1 MTESTVII
9 SNRSRAVIMVGLFLG
24 MFIASFNGTVVEV
37 CGPIIASE
45 LNGGA
50 LFAWMTVIYMLCE
63 TITIPIAGKLSDK
76 YGRRPLFLIG
86 CGIFLLGS
94 LLAGLSN
101 SIEMFL
107 FSRALQG
114 FGGGIMI
121 PVSTAAVGDLY
132 DSHKRGKM
140 LGMINSLFAIGSGI
154 GPIIGG
160 YIAEVTSWHWAFFV
174 NVPLFVICFAIVASR
189 YPKTERKSAER
200 MDYLGTALISA
211 AILIILLLFQFAGSE
226 FDWFSAQSLLMIG
239 SIILLLFGFV
249 IAEKRARDP
258 LMPLHLFKNRTIAAS
273 VLYLLIIG
281 IIMFGSLAYIS
292 FLGIKVLGFTP
303 MEAGI
308 FTLGMGLGMT
318 LMSFLSGMLLE
329 RTGYRIWLMMG
340 PVLCCVGLLA
350 MSKIVVDTTVG
361 YYVVSSTV
369 LGLGVGCVMSILV
382 TAAQNSAEQNEM
394 GVTTS
399 AVSMMRNIGS
409 TVGTAVF
416 AGIING
422 RLSQELAGT
431 LPGDVYTQVPHD
443 TGILDDEIVGLLRD
457 LADGTDELLD
467 RCVSAVANS
476 IDYAFLVG
484 GCISIFVVILAFFFK
499 GRRDATKKGKGS

>member
-1 MTESTVII
+1 MMTEPTVII
-9 SNRSRAVIMVGLFLG
+9 SNRSRAIIMVGLFLG

-101 SIEMFL
+101 SIELFL

-174 NVPLFVICFAIVASR
+174 NIPLFIICFAIVASR
-189 YPKTERKSAER
+189 YPKTERQSTER
-200 MDYLGTALISA
+200 MDY
-211 AILIILLLFQFAGSE
+211 
-226 FDWFSAQSLLMIG
+226 
-239 SIILLLFGFV
+239 
-249 IAEKRARDP
+249 
-258 LMPLHLFKNRTIAAS
+258 
-273 VLYLLIIG
+273 
-281 IIMFGSLAYIS
+281 
-292 FLGIKVLGFTP
+292 
-303 MEAGI
+303 
-308 FTLGMGLGMT
+308 
-318 LMSFLSGMLLE
+318 
-329 RTGYRIWLMMG
+329 
-340 PVLCCVGLLA
+340 
-350 MSKIVVDTTVG
+350 
-361 YYVVSSTV
+361 
-369 LGLGVGCVMSILV
+369 
-382 TAAQNSAEQNEM
+382 
-394 GVTTS
+394 
-399 AVSMMRNIGS
+399 
-409 TVGTAVF
+409 
-416 AGIING
+416 
-422 RLSQELAGT
+422 
-431 LPGDVYTQVPHD
+431 
-443 TGILDDEIVGLLRD
+443 
-457 LADGTDELLD
+457 
-467 RCVSAVANS
+467 
-476 IDYAFLVG
+476 
-484 GCISIFVVILAFFFK
+484 
-499 GRRDATKKGKGS
+499 

>member
-1 MTESTVII
+1 MMTEPTVTI
-9 SNRSRAVIMVGLFLG
+9 SNRSRAIIMVGLFLG
-24 MFIASFNGTVVEV
+24 MFIASINGTVVEV
-37 CGPIIASE
+37 CGPVIASE

-63 TITIPIAGKLSDK
+63 TITIPIAGKLSDRH
-76 YGRRPLFLIG
+76 GRRPLFLIG
-86 CGIFLLGS
+86 CGIFILGS
-94 LLAGLSN
+94 LLAGLSD
-101 SIEMFL
+101 SIGMFL

-132 DSHKRGKM
+132 DSHKRGRM
-140 LGMINSLFAIGSGI
+140 LGMINSLFAIGSGV

-160 YIAEVTSWHWAFFV
+160 YIAEATSWHWAFFV
-174 NVPLFVICFAIVASR
+174 NVPLFVICFALVASR
-189 YPKTERKSAER
+189 YPKTERQSTER
-200 MDYLGTALISA
+200 MDYLGTALISI

-226 FDWFSAQSLLMIG
+226 FEWLSPQSLCMIAAVAV
-239 SIILLLFGFV
+239 LLFGFV
-249 IAEKRARDP
+249 MAEKRARDP
-258 LMPLHLFKNRTIAAS
+258 LMPLHLFRNRTIAAS
-273 VLYLLIIG
+273 MLYLLIIG

-308 FTLGMGLGMT
+308 YTLGMGLGMT

-329 RTGYRIWLMMG
+329 RTGYRLWLVLG
-340 PVLCCVGLLA
+340 PVLCCIGLLA
-350 MSKIVVDTTVG
+350 MSVITVG
-361 YYVVSSTV
+361 TEIWYYVVSSTV

-382 TAAQNSAEQNEM
+382 TAAQNSAEPDEM

-422 RLSQELAGT
+422 RLSQELAET
-431 LPGDVYTQVPHD
+431 LPGGVYDMVPHD
-443 TGILDDEIVGLLRD
+443 TGILDDDSVDLLRG
-457 LADGTDELLD
+457 LARGTDELLD
-467 RCVSAVANS
+467 RCISAVANS
-476 IDYAFLVG
+476 IDHAFLIG
-484 GCISIFVVILAFFFK
+484 GCITIFVVLLAFFFR
-499 GRRDATKKGKGS
+499 GRRRSSGRKT

>member
-1 MTESTVII
+1 MMTEPTVTI
-9 SNRSRAVIMVGLFLG
+9 SNRSRAIIMVGLFLG

-37 CGPIIASE
+37 CGPVIASE

-63 TITIPIAGKLSDK
+63 TITIPIAGKLSDRH
-76 YGRRPLFLIG
+76 GRRPLFLIG
-86 CGIFLLGS
+86 CGIFILGS
-94 LLAGLSN
+94 LLAGLSD
-101 SIEMFL
+101 SIGMFL

-132 DSHKRGKM
+132 DSHKRGRM
-140 LGMINSLFAIGSGI
+140 LGMINSLFAIGSGV

-160 YIAEVTSWHWAFFV
+160 YIAEATSWHWAFFV
-174 NVPLFVICFAIVASR
+174 NVPLFVICFALVASR
-189 YPKTERKSAER
+189 YPKTERQSTER
-200 MDYLGTALISA
+200 MDYLGTALISI

-226 FDWFSAQSLLMIG
+226 FEWLSPQSLCMIAAVAV
-239 SIILLLFGFV
+239 LLFGFV
-249 IAEKRARDP
+249 MAEKRARDP
-258 LMPLHLFKNRTIAAS
+258 LMPLHLFRNRTIAAS
-273 VLYLLIIG
+273 MLYLLIIG

-308 FTLGMGLGMT
+308 YTLGMGLGMT

-329 RTGYRIWLMMG
+329 RTGYRLWLVLG
-340 PVLCCVGLLA
+340 PVLCCIGLLA
-350 MSKIVVDTTVG
+350 MSVITVG
-361 YYVVSSTV
+361 TEIWYYVVSSTV

-382 TAAQNSAEQNEM
+382 TAAQNSAEPDEM

-422 RLSQELAGT
+422 RLSQELAET
-431 LPGDVYTQVPHD
+431 LPGGVYDMVPHD
-443 TGILDDEIVGLLRD
+443 TGILDDDSVDLLRD
-457 LADGTDELLD
+457 LAGGTDELLD
-467 RCVSAVANS
+467 RCISAVANS
-476 IDYAFLVG
+476 IDHAFLIG
-484 GCISIFVVILAFFFK
+484 GCITIFVVLLAFFFR
-499 GRRDATKKGKGS
+499 GRRRSSGRKT

>member
-1 MTESTVII
+1 MTEPTTIV
-9 SNRSRAVIMVGLFLG
+9 SNRARAMIMVGLFLG

-37 CGPIIASE
+37 CGPIIGSE

-63 TITIPIAGKLSDK
+63 TITIPIAGKLSDRH
-76 YGRRPLFLIG
+76 GRRPLFLIG
-86 CGIFLLGS
+86 CAIFIAGS
-94 LLAGLSN
+94 LLAGLSQ
-101 SIEMFL
+101 SMGVFL

-132 DSHKRGKM
+132 DSHKRGRM

-160 YIAEVTSWHWAFFV
+160 YIAEATSWHWAFFV
-174 NVPLFVICFAIVASR
+174 NVPLFVICFALVAAC
-189 YPKTERKSAER
+189 YPKAERRAVER

-211 AILIILLLFQFAGSE
+211 AILIILLLFQFAGTE
-226 FDWFSAQSLLMIG
+226 FDWLSPQSLIMVVAIAV
-239 SIILLLFGFV
+239 LLFGFV
-249 IAEKRARDP
+249 AAERRAGDP
-258 LMPLHLFKNRTIAAS
+258 LMPLHLFRNRTIAAS
-273 VLYLLIIG
+273 MLYLLIIG

-308 FTLGMGLGMT
+308 YTLGMGLGMT

-329 RTGYRIWLMMG
+329 RTGYRFWLVLG
-340 PVLCCVGLLA
+340 PVLCCVGLIA
-350 MSKIVVDTTVG
+350 MSAIHVDTAIW

-382 TAAQNSAEQNEM
+382 TAAQNSAEPDEM

-422 RLSQELAGT
+422 RLSAELAEA
-431 LPGDVYTQVPHD
+431 LPGDVYGQVPHD
-443 TGILDDEIVGLLRD
+443 TGILDDGAVDLLRD
-457 LADGTDELLD
+457 LAGGTDELLD
-467 RCVSAVANS
+467 RCVATVASS
-476 IDYAFLVG
+476 IDHAFLIG
-484 GCISIFVVILAFFFK
+484 GCITIFVVVLAFFFR
-499 GRRDATKKGKGS
+499 GRRPSRRGRRTP

>member
-1 MTESTVII
+1 MMTEPTVTI
-9 SNRSRAVIMVGLFLG
+9 SNRSRAIIMVGLFLG

-37 CGPIIASE
+37 CGPVIASE

-63 TITIPIAGKLSDK
+63 TITIPIAGKLSDRH
-76 YGRRPLFLIG
+76 GRRPLFLIG
-86 CGIFLLGS
+86 CGIFILGS
-94 LLAGLSN
+94 LLAGLSD
-101 SIEMFL
+101 SIGMFL

-132 DSHKRGKM
+132 DSHKRGRM
-140 LGMINSLFAIGSGI
+140 LGMINSLFAIGSGV

-160 YIAEVTSWHWAFFV
+160 YIAEATSWHWAFFV
-174 NVPLFVICFAIVASR
+174 NVPLFVICFALVASR
-189 YPKTERKSAER
+189 YPKTERQSTER
-200 MDYLGTALISA
+200 MDYLGTALISI

-226 FDWFSAQSLLMIG
+226 FEWLSPQSLCMIAAVAV
-239 SIILLLFGFV
+239 LLFGFV
-249 IAEKRARDP
+249 MAEKRARDP
-258 LMPLHLFKNRTIAAS
+258 LMPLHLFRNRTIAAS
-273 VLYLLIIG
+273 MLYLLIIG

-308 FTLGMGLGMT
+308 YTLGMGLGMT

-329 RTGYRIWLMMG
+329 RTGYRLWLVLG
-340 PVLCCVGLLA
+340 PVLCCIGLLA
-350 MSKIVVDTTVG
+350 MSVITVG
-361 YYVVSSTV
+361 TEIWYYVVSSTV

-382 TAAQNSAEQNEM
+382 TAAQNSAEPDEM

-422 RLSQELAGT
+422 RLSQELAET
-431 LPGDVYTQVPHD
+431 LPGGVYDMVPHD
-443 TGILDDEIVGLLRD
+443 TGILDDDSVDLLRG
-457 LADGTDELLD
+457 LAGGTDELLD
-467 RCVSAVANS
+467 RCISAVANS
-476 IDYAFLVG
+476 IDHAFLIG
-484 GCISIFVVILAFFFK
+484 GCITIFVVLLAFFFR
-499 GRRDATKKGKGS
+499 GRRRSSGRKT

>member
-1 MTESTVII
+1 MMTEPTVTI
-9 SNRSRAVIMVGLFLG
+9 SNRNRAIIMVGLFLG

-37 CGPIIASE
+37 CGPVIASE

-63 TITIPIAGKLSDK
+63 TITIPIAGKLSDRH
-76 YGRRPLFLIG
+76 GRRPLFLIG
-86 CGIFLLGS
+86 CGIFILGS
-94 LLAGLSN
+94 LLAGLSD
-101 SIEMFL
+101 SIGMFL

-132 DSHKRGKM
+132 DSHKRGRM
-140 LGMINSLFAIGSGI
+140 LGMINSLFAIGSGV

-160 YIAEVTSWHWAFFV
+160 YIAEATSWHWAFFV
-174 NVPLFVICFAIVASR
+174 NVPLFVICFALVASR
-189 YPKTERKSAER
+189 YPKTERQSTER
-200 MDYLGTALISA
+200 MDYLGTALISIT
-211 AILIILLLFQFAGSE
+211 ILIILLLFQFAGSE
-226 FDWFSAQSLLMIG
+226 FEWLSPQSLCMIAAVAV
-239 SIILLLFGFV
+239 LLFGFV
-249 IAEKRARDP
+249 MAEKRARDP
-258 LMPLHLFKNRTIAAS
+258 LMPLHLFRNRTIAAS
-273 VLYLLIIG
+273 MLYLLIIG

-308 FTLGMGLGMT
+308 YTLGMGLGMT

-329 RTGYRIWLMMG
+329 RTGYRLWLVLG
-340 PVLCCVGLLA
+340 PVLCCIGLLA
-350 MSKIVVDTTVG
+350 MSVITVG
-361 YYVVSSTV
+361 TEIWYYVVSSTV

-382 TAAQNSAEQNEM
+382 TAAQNSAEPDEM

-422 RLSQELAGT
+422 RLSQELAET
-431 LPGDVYTQVPHD
+431 LPGGVYDMVPHD
-443 TGILDDEIVGLLRD
+443 TGILDDDSVDLLRG
-457 LADGTDELLD
+457 LAGGTDELLD
-467 RCVSAVANS
+467 RCISAVANS
-476 IDYAFLVG
+476 IDHAFLIG
-484 GCISIFVVILAFFFK
+484 GCITIFVVLLEFFFR
-499 GRRDATKKGKGS
+499 GRRRSSGRKT

>member
-1 MTESTVII
+1 MAEQTVII
-9 SNRSRAVIMVGLFLG
+9 SNRSRAIIMVGLFLG

-76 YGRRPLFLIG
+76 HGRRPLFLIG
-86 CGIFLLGS
+86 CGIFILGS

-101 SIEMFL
+101 SIELFL

-132 DSHKRGKM
+132 DSHKRGRM

-174 NVPLFVICFAIVASR
+174 NVPLFIVCFILVASR
-189 YPKTERKSAER
+189 YPKAERQSTER

-211 AILIILLLFQFAGSE
+211 AILIVLLLFQFAGNE
-226 FDWFSAQSLLMIG
+226 FDWLSPQTMLMMVAIVVLLI
-239 SIILLLFGFV
+239 GFV
-249 IAEKRARDP
+249 AVEKRAKDP
-258 LMPLHLFKNRTIAAS
+258 LMPLHLFRNRTIAAS
-273 VLYLLIIG
+273 MLYLLVIG

-318 LMSFLSGMLLE
+318 VMSFLSGMLLE
-329 RTGYRIWLMMG
+329 RTGYRMWLILG
-340 PVLCCVGLLA
+340 PVLCCIGLIA
-350 MSKIVVDTTVG
+350 MSRIVVGTEIW

-382 TAAQNSAEQNEM
+382 TAAQNSAVPEEM

-422 RLSQELAGT
+422 RLSQELAET
-431 LPGDVYTQVPHD
+431 LPDDVYMQVPHD
-443 TGILDDEIVGLLRD
+443 TGILDNGVIEFLRD
-457 LADGTDELLD
+457 LAGGTDELLD
-467 RCVSAVANS
+467 RCISAVANS
-476 IDYAFLVG
+476 IDFAFLIG
-484 GCISIFVVILAFFFK
+484 GCISIFVVILAFFFR
-499 GRRDATKKGKGS
+499 GRRSSRRGRTI

>member
-1 MTESTVII
+1 MMTEPTVTI
-9 SNRSRAVIMVGLFLG
+9 SNRNRAIIMVGLFLG

-37 CGPIIASE
+37 CGPVIASE

-63 TITIPIAGKLSDK
+63 TITIPIAGKLSDRH
-76 YGRRPLFLIG
+76 GRRPLFLIG
-86 CGIFLLGS
+86 CGIFILGS
-94 LLAGLSN
+94 LLAGLSD
-101 SIEMFL
+101 SIGMFL

-132 DSHKRGKM
+132 DSHKRGRM
-140 LGMINSLFAIGSGI
+140 LGMINSLFAIGSGV

-160 YIAEVTSWHWAFFV
+160 YIAEATSWHWAFFV
-174 NVPLFVICFAIVASR
+174 NVPLFVICFALVASR
-189 YPKTERKSAER
+189 YPKTERQSTER
-200 MDYLGTALISA
+200 MDYLGTALISI

-226 FDWFSAQSLLMIG
+226 FEWLSPQSLCMIAAVAV
-239 SIILLLFGFV
+239 LLFGFV
-249 IAEKRARDP
+249 MAEKRARDP
-258 LMPLHLFKNRTIAAS
+258 LMPLHLFRNRTIAAS
-273 VLYLLIIG
+273 MLYLLIIG

-308 FTLGMGLGMT
+308 YTLGMGLGMT

-329 RTGYRIWLMMG
+329 RTGYRLWLVLG
-340 PVLCCVGLLA
+340 PVLCCIGLLA
-350 MSKIVVDTTVG
+350 MSAITVG
-361 YYVVSSTV
+361 TEIWYYVVSSTV

-382 TAAQNSAEQNEM
+382 TAAQNSAEPDEM

-422 RLSQELAGT
+422 RLSQELAET
-431 LPGDVYTQVPHD
+431 LPGGVYDMVPHD
-443 TGILDDEIVGLLRD
+443 TGILDDDSVDLLRG
-457 LADGTDELLD
+457 LAGGTDELLD
-467 RCVSAVANS
+467 RCISAVANS
-476 IDYAFLVG
+476 IDHAFLIG
-484 GCISIFVVILAFFFK
+484 GCITIFVVLLAFFFR
-499 GRRDATKKGKGS
+499 GRRRSSGRKT

>member
-1 MTESTVII
+1 
-9 SNRSRAVIMVGLFLG
+9 
-24 MFIASFNGTVVEV
+24 
-37 CGPIIASE
+37 
-45 LNGGA
+45 
-50 LFAWMTVIYMLCE
+50 
-63 TITIPIAGKLSDK
+63 
-76 YGRRPLFLIG
+76 
-86 CGIFLLGS
+86 
-94 LLAGLSN
+94 
-101 SIEMFL
+101 
-107 FSRALQG
+107 
-114 FGGGIMI
+114 
-121 PVSTAAVGDLY
+121 
-132 DSHKRGKM
+132 M

-174 NVPLFVICFAIVASR
+174 NVPLFIICFAIVASR
-189 YPKTERKSAER
+189 YPKTERQSTER

-211 AILIILLLFQFAGSE
+211 AILIVLLLFQFAGNE
-226 FDWFSAQSLLMIG
+226 FDWFSAQSMLMILAV
-239 SIILLLFGFV
+239 IILLFGFV
-249 IAEKRARDP
+249 IAEKKARDP
-258 LMPLHLFKNRTIAAS
+258 LMPLHLFRNRTIAAS
-273 VLYLLIIG
+273 MLYLLVIG

-318 LMSFLSGMLLE
+318 LTSFLSGMLLE
-329 RTGYRIWLMMG
+329 RTGYRIWLIMG
-340 PVLCCVGLLA
+340 PILCCVGLLA
-350 MSKIVVDTTVG
+350 MSRITVDTTIL

-394 GVTTS
+394 GITTS

-422 RLSQELAGT
+422 RLSQELADA
-431 LPGDVYTQVPHD
+431 LPDDVYSQVPHD
-443 TGILDDEIVGLLRD
+443 TGILDDGVVSLLRD

-467 RCVSAVANS
+467 RCISAVANS

-484 GCISIFVVILAFFFK
+484 GCISIFVVLLAFFFR
-499 GRRDATKKGKGS
+499 GRTRTTKKDRTS

>member
-1 MTESTVII
+1 MTEPTVII
-9 SNRSRAVIMVGLFLG
+9 SNRSRAIIMVGLFLG

-101 SIEMFL
+101 SIELFL

-174 NVPLFVICFAIVASR
+174 NIPLFIICFAIVASR
-189 YPKTERKSAER
+189 YPKTERQSTER
-200 MDYLGTALISA
+200 MDYLGTALIST
-211 AILIILLLFQFAGSE
+211 AILIILLLFQFAGSK
-226 FDWFSAQSLLMIG
+226 FDWLSAQSMLMILA
-239 SIILLLFGFV
+239 IIVLLFGFV
-249 IAEKRARDP
+249 IAEK
-258 LMPLHLFKNRTIAAS
+258 KAS
-273 VLYLLIIG
+273 MLYLLVIG

-318 LMSFLSGMLLE
+318 LTSFLSGMLLE
-329 RTGYRIWLMMG
+329 RTGYRTWLIIG
-340 PVLCCVGLLA
+340 PILCCVGLLA
-350 MSKIVVDTTVG
+350 MSRITVDTTVL
-361 YYVVSSTV
+361 YYVISSTV

-394 GVTTS
+394 GITTS

-422 RLSQELAGT
+422 RLSQELSDA
-431 LPGDVYTQVPHD
+431 LPDDVYSQVPHD
-443 TGILDDEIVGLLRD
+443 TGILDDGVVSLLRD
-457 LADGTDELLD
+457 LANGTDALLD
-467 RCVSAVANS
+467 RCISAVANS

-484 GCISIFVVILAFFFK
+484 GCISIFVVLLAFFFR
-499 GRRDATKKGKGS
+499 GRKNTTKKDRGS

>member
-1 MTESTVII
+1 MMTEPTVTI
-9 SNRSRAVIMVGLFLG
+9 SNRSRAIIMVGLFLG

-37 CGPIIASE
+37 CGPVIASE

-63 TITIPIAGKLSDK
+63 TITIPIAGKLSDRH
-76 YGRRPLFLIG
+76 GRRPLFLIG
-86 CGIFLLGS
+86 CGIFILGS
-94 LLAGLSN
+94 LLAGLSD
-101 SIEMFL
+101 SIGMFL

-132 DSHKRGKM
+132 DSHKRGRM
-140 LGMINSLFAIGSGI
+140 LGMINSLFAIGSGV

-160 YIAEVTSWHWAFFV
+160 YIAEATSWHWAFFV
-174 NVPLFVICFAIVASR
+174 NVPLFVICFALVASR
-189 YPKTERKSAER
+189 YPKTERQSTER
-200 MDYLGTALISA
+200 MDYLGTALISI

-226 FDWFSAQSLLMIG
+226 FEWLSPQSLCMIATVAV
-239 SIILLLFGFV
+239 LLFGFV
-249 IAEKRARDP
+249 MAEKRARDP
-258 LMPLHLFKNRTIAAS
+258 LMPLHLFRNRTIAAS
-273 VLYLLIIG
+273 MLYLLIIG

-308 FTLGMGLGMT
+308 YTLGMGLGMT

-329 RTGYRIWLMMG
+329 RTGYRLWLVLG
-340 PVLCCVGLLA
+340 PVLCCIGLLA
-350 MSKIVVDTTVG
+350 MSVITVG
-361 YYVVSSTV
+361 TEIWYYVVSSTV

-382 TAAQNSAEQNEM
+382 TAAQNSAEPDEM

-422 RLSQELAGT
+422 RLSQELAET
-431 LPGDVYTQVPHD
+431 LPGGVYDMVPHD
-443 TGILDDEIVGLLRD
+443 TGILDDDSVDLLRG
-457 LADGTDELLD
+457 LAGGTDELLD
-467 RCVSAVANS
+467 RCISAVANS
-476 IDYAFLVG
+476 IDHAFLIG
-484 GCISIFVVILAFFFK
+484 GCITIFVVLLAFFFR
-499 GRRDATKKGKGS
+499 GRRRSSGRKT

>member
-1 MTESTVII
+1 MMTEPTVTI
-9 SNRSRAVIMVGLFLG
+9 SNRSRAIIMVGLFLG

-37 CGPIIASE
+37 CGPVIASE

-63 TITIPIAGKLSDK
+63 TITIPIAGKLSDRH
-76 YGRRPLFLIG
+76 GRRPLFLIG
-86 CGIFLLGS
+86 CGIFILGS
-94 LLAGLSN
+94 LLAGLSD
-101 SIEMFL
+101 SIGMFL

-132 DSHKRGKM
+132 DSHKRGRM
-140 LGMINSLFAIGSGI
+140 LGMINSLFAIGSGV

-160 YIAEVTSWHWAFFV
+160 YIAEATSWHWAFFV

-189 YPKTERKSAER
+189 YPRTEKQSTER
-200 MDYLGTALISA
+200 MDYLGTALISI

-226 FDWFSAQSLLMIG
+226 FEWLSPQSLCMIAAVAV
-239 SIILLLFGFV
+239 LLFGFV
-249 IAEKRARDP
+249 MAEKRARDP
-258 LMPLHLFKNRTIAAS
+258 LMPLHLFRNRTIAAS
-273 VLYLLIIG
+273 MLYLLIIG

-308 FTLGMGLGMT
+308 YTLGMGLGMT
-318 LMSFLSGMLLE
+318 LMSFLSDMLLE
-329 RTGYRIWLMMG
+329 RTGYRLWLVLG
-340 PVLCCVGLLA
+340 PVLCCIGLLA
-350 MSKIVVDTTVG
+350 MSVITVG
-361 YYVVSSTV
+361 TEIWYYVVSSTV

-382 TAAQNSAEQNEM
+382 TAAQNSAEPDEM

-422 RLSQELAGT
+422 KLSQELAET
-431 LPGDVYTQVPHD
+431 LPGGVYDMVPHD
-443 TGILDDEIVGLLRD
+443 TGILDDDSVDLLRG
-457 LADGTDELLD
+457 LAGGTDELLD
-467 RCVSAVANS
+467 RCISAVANS
-476 IDYAFLVG
+476 IDHAFLIG
-484 GCISIFVVILAFFFK
+484 GCITIFVVLLAFFFR
-499 GRRDATKKGKGS
+499 GRRRSSGRKT

>member
-1 MTESTVII
+1 MTEPTVII
-9 SNRSRAVIMVGLFLG
+9 SNRSRTTIMVGLFLG
-24 MFIASFNGTVVEV
+24 MFIASFNGSVVEV
-37 CGPIIASE
+37 CGPVIASE

-86 CGIFLLGS
+86 CGIFLFGS

-101 SIEMFL
+101 SIELFL

-174 NVPLFVICFAIVASR
+174 NVPLFIICFAIVASR
-189 YPKTERKSAER
+189 YPKTERQSTER
-200 MDYLGTALISA
+200 MDYLGTALIST
-211 AILIILLLFQFAGSE
+211 AILIILLLFQFAGSK
-226 FDWFSAQSLLMIG
+226 FDWLSAQSMLMILAV
-239 SIILLLFGFV
+239 IILLFGFV
-249 IAEKRARDP
+249 IAEKKARDP
-258 LMPLHLFKNRTIAAS
+258 LMPLHLFRNRTIAAS
-273 VLYLLIIG
+273 MLYLLVIG

-318 LMSFLSGMLLE
+318 LTSFLSGMLLE
-329 RTGYRIWLMMG
+329 RTGYRIWLIIG
-340 PVLCCVGLLA
+340 PILCCVGLLA
-350 MSKIVVDTTVG
+350 MSRITVDTTVL

-394 GVTTS
+394 GITTS

-422 RLSQELAGT
+422 RLSQELADA
-431 LPGDVYTQVPHD
+431 LPDDVYSQVPHD
-443 TGILDDEIVGLLRD
+443 TGILDDGIVSLLRD

-467 RCVSAVANS
+467 RCISAVANS

-484 GCISIFVVILAFFFK
+484 GCISIFVVLLAFFFK
-499 GRRDATKKGKGS
+499 GRRTTKKDETI